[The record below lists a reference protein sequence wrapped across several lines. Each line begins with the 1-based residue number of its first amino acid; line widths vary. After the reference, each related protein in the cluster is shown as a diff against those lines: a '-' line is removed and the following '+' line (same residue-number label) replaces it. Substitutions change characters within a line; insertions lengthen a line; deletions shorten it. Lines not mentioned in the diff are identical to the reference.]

1 MGEIVSVRLNK
12 EESKFLRQVSAPY
25 GCDVSSLIKRLA
37 FEKLE

>member
-25 GCDVSSLIKRLA
+25 GCGVSSLIKRLA